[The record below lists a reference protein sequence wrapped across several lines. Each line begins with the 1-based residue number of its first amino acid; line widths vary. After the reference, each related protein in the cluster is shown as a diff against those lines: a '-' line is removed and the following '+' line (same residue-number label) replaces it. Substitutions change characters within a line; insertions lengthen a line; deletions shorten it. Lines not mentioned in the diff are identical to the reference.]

1 MRNHA
6 LYSLLGIGVLLCVDG
21 CRKPE
26 ITPPPVI
33 GLEKTELTA
42 SASGGDV
49 VVGYSL
55 ENAVEGAEISV
66 TPAGSYEWVLD
77 TEVEPS
83 AIRVSLAEN
92 ETTDPRE
99 AEFSVTY
106 PGMTEKVAFTI
117 TQDAGPAVVYD
128 YEYDMP
134 EFYMEY
140 YKNVGNDDEDNFYI
154 FISDIPMSESGFP
167 QPGGIYYV
175 FDMYAAPDTGPVIPA
190 GVYPIDPSGSTAAGT
205 CAQYSEYYKYHSD
218 DYDDPENEE
227 SFFVDGALTVTKDG
241 DIYTFDAK
249 VTDDRGLTH
258 HVTYT
263 GPAAIIEEP
272 EPEPGYDP
280 IEEPVDFT
288 ASLASALYVEDNAEV
303 MAVTMQFTDMEVDS
317 EGYLVPPGTLLTLD
331 VYMPYDPKGNLSAGT
346 YHVDNTLEAFTMS
359 SGMDFLGYP
368 VGSYASYLPDGYTEL
383 TGHIVAGSMEIT
395 ENPVPGSY
403 TVVCDLVTA
412 EDVSIKCTYSG
423 SLAVQGIYDST
434 LDGDY
439 GLDLDGAAGEGLYM
453 GNYYGTGAAWML
465 NIVPSTV
472 PGDGVTV
479 ELVAVDDGFEAGIP
493 SGTYVSAGEGEP
505 GPGEYIP
512 GYVEDGYI
520 YGTSYVH
527 YRSMDSEGAS
537 VDGLAPAVDGD
548 IMVTNN
554 GDGTYD
560 ISFECT
566 DDIGNVWSGSWS
578 GEVVLEDYSGMR
590 GTKAT
595 VSRGAV
601 TSGQKAERIGSA
613 GFKYRIAKKPL
624 SEYAR

>member
-42 SASGGDV
+42 PASGGDV
-49 VVGYSL
+49 VVAYSL

-66 TPAGSYEWVLD
+66 VPAGSYEWVLG

-106 PGMTEKVAFTI
+106 PGMTGKVAFTI
-117 TQDAGPAVVYD
+117 SQEAGPAVVYD

-263 GPAAIIEEP
+263 GPAAII
-272 EPEPGYDP
+272 
-280 IEEPVDFT
+280 
-288 ASLASALYVEDNAEV
+288 
-303 MAVTMQFTDMEVDS
+303 
-317 EGYLVPPGTLLTLD
+317 
-331 VYMPYDPKGNLSAGT
+331 
-346 YHVDNTLEAFTMS
+346 
-359 SGMDFLGYP
+359 
-368 VGSYASYLPDGYTEL
+368 
-383 TGHIVAGSMEIT
+383 
-395 ENPVPGSY
+395 
-403 TVVCDLVTA
+403 
-412 EDVSIKCTYSG
+412 
-423 SLAVQGIYDST
+423 
-434 LDGDY
+434 
-439 GLDLDGAAGEGLYM
+439 
-453 GNYYGTGAAWML
+453 
-465 NIVPSTV
+465 
-472 PGDGVTV
+472 
-479 ELVAVDDGFEAGIP
+479 
-493 SGTYVSAGEGEP
+493 
-505 GPGEYIP
+505 
-512 GYVEDGYI
+512 
-520 YGTSYVH
+520 
-527 YRSMDSEGAS
+527 
-537 VDGLAPAVDGD
+537 
-548 IMVTNN
+548 
-554 GDGTYD
+554 
-560 ISFECT
+560 
-566 DDIGNVWSGSWS
+566 
-578 GEVVLEDYSGMR
+578 
-590 GTKAT
+590 
-595 VSRGAV
+595 
-601 TSGQKAERIGSA
+601 
-613 GFKYRIAKKPL
+613 
-624 SEYAR
+624 